1 MKKQKIYHNFYEKIY
16 EPLYKNKEKEKLFN
30 AIQLIFN
37 PEKFEEIKKAYE
49 INSVNIESILYG
61 YRYCLNELDNEN
73 EDGIYSSLYNINNI
87 NYLSEKYYPGSDTKN
102 EPYYEL
108 FYKIQNHFIKYP
120 NEGGYVCLCNEGY
133 YHSVPSGFPGELEK
147 NLKCP
152 KCSKEIGTKEIG
164 EELDKKLEI
173 VNRDK

>member
-1 MKKQKIYHNFYEKIY
+1 LKKQKIYHNFYEKIY

-37 PEKFEEIKKAYE
+37 PEKFEEIKNAHK

-61 YRYCLNELDNEN
+61 YRDCLNELDIEN
-73 EDGIYSSLYNINNI
+73 EDGIYSSLYNGNNI

-108 FYKIQNHFIKYP
+108 FYKIQNHFSNILMK
-120 NEGGYVCLCNEGY
+120 V
-133 YHSVPSGFPGELEK
+133 VMFPWRLR
-147 NLKCP
+147 
-152 KCSKEIGTKEIG
+152 
-164 EELDKKLEI
+164 KKP
-173 VNRDK
+173 